1 MYEPDL
7 CINMSGQTIS
17 VYRDPLADPGVKIGT
32 LSPREAFSA
41 LAGEGFNTVFFRNS
55 SGVVTEGYIP
65 DYTRAPDSLYTLATT
80 YPYGTV
86 RIDGE
91 LFYTFKFR
99 RAEEVYTAAGNR
111 WGTVASGMRVACRT
125 DMMGENHHDWKGINY
140 VERSTDG
147 AWVKVTGDGY
157 NYGFVDTG
165 LAIGSMPNTISM
177 YGTW

>member
-1 MYEPDL
+1 MYEPDF
-7 CINMSGQTIS
+7 CINMSDKTVS
-17 VYRDPLADPGVKIGT
+17 VYEDTLDVPGIKIGT

-41 LAGEGFNTVFFRNS
+41 CYGEGFTTIFFRNS

-65 DYTRAPDSLYTLATT
+65 DYYDTPASLYTLSTE

-86 RIDGE
+86 TIDGE
-91 LFYTFKFR
+91 TFYTFKFR
-99 RAEEVYTAAGNR
+99 RSEEVYTAAGNR

-125 DMMGENHHDWKGINY
+125 DMMGENHPDWKGINY

-147 AWVKVTGDGY
+147 KWIKVTGDGY

-165 LAIGSMPNTISM
+165 LNKGSMPNTISM